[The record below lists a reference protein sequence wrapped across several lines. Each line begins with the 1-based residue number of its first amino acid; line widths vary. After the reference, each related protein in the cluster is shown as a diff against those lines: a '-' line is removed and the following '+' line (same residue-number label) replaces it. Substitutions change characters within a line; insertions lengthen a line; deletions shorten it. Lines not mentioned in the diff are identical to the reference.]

1 MVPSGSTAARRSP
14 RIGPARAGA
23 VVALAI
29 ILAGCGSTGTPTASS
44 AVVVTP
50 TATAQPTPTA
60 TAQPTPTATA
70 EPTPTA
76 TPEPTPTQTT
86 APSATP
92 AFACTKLPYGRPN
105 DVLSVRVADVRAA
118 THAGYDRMVW
128 EFVNGRLPD
137 IVVSRAKPP
146 FKLDPSDLPVTI
158 DGTAFLKIHL
168 THVAVETVPAD
179 ADDMTPGYPM
189 LLELR
194 QTAGYEGDATWIAG
208 LAGPACVRV
217 MILKSPARLVV
228 DVAPAG

>member
-1 MVPSGSTAARRSP
+1 M
-14 RIGPARAGA
+14 
-23 VVALAI
+23 
-29 ILAGCGSTGTPTASS
+29 TP
-44 AVVVTP
+44 TP

-70 EPTPTA
+70 QPTPTA
-76 TPEPTPTQTT
+76 TAQPTPSPTT
-86 APSATP
+86 APSAP
-92 AFACTKLPYGRPN
+92 AFACTKLPYSRAS
-105 DVLSVRVADVRAA
+105 DVLSVRVADVRVG
-118 THAGYDRMVW
+118 THPGYDRMVW
-128 EFVNGRLPD
+128 EFANGRFPD
-137 IVVSRAKPP
+137 IEVQRAKPP

-158 DGTAFLKIHL
+158 DGTAFIKIRL
-168 THVAVETVPAD
+168 NHVAVETVPAD

-217 MILKSPARLVV
+217 MILKNPARLVV